1 MNNINDKNQKNNCT
15 SCGMCS
21 AVCPKHAIK
30 IILNEDW
37 FYRPIIDEKLCIN
50 CGICKKICYKY
61 DENYKE
67 EKINIAPVCLS
78 AKNKNKDELN
88 NASSGAVSIELMRAC
103 LELGYKVVGVKYDY
117 EKDIAISKIASK
129 EEELLE
135 FRGSK
140 YFQSYTEETFKQI
153 IKDNSEQRY
162 AIFGTPCQIYAFSK
176 IEELKKIKD
185 KFLLIDIFCHGCPSI
200 NLWSKYIQD
209 IKKRNKISTF
219 DLIKFRSKTHSW
231 HEFCFDFKK
240 DNKQFSSN
248 KYNNPFYELFFGM
261 DIMNEACYNCI
272 ARSSII
278 KTDIRLG
285 DFWGWQY
292 DLDKEGVSA
301 VVINSE
307 RGKELFNKVSD
318 KFITKEFSFEEV
330 IEAQSYGKE
339 HKYDKQRRLR
349 TLKNL
354 RSNLSMIDIQKEYR
368 KMLPV
373 SSSIKR
379 VLKNLSK
386 RFLGDFYIK
395 LRQSKHKK
403 V

>member
-1 MNNINDKNQKNNCT
+1 MNNIMQLDDSKCT

-21 AVCPKHAIK
+21 AICPKDAIK
-30 IILNEDW
+30 IILNDDG
-37 FYRPIIDEKLCIN
+37 FYRPVINEKLCIN

-67 EKINIAPVCLS
+67 KKIKVTPVCLS

-88 NASSGAVSIELMRAC
+88 NASSGAISIEIMRAC

-176 IEELKKIKD
+176 IAELKKIKD

-209 IKKRNKISTF
+209 IKKINKISIF

-231 HEFCFDFKK
+231 HEYCFDFKK

-248 KYNNPFYELFFGM
+248 KYNDPFHELFFGM

-301 VVINSE
+301 VIINTE

-395 LRQSKHKK
+395 LRQRKHKK
-403 V
+403 M